1 MNRAKPGIIAGIVG
15 FSLRFPGVII
25 ALACLL
31 VGYGIYSLLRAKY
44 DIFPDFVP
52 PQVVIQTE
60 APGLAPEQ
68 VELLVTQPIENAITG
83 VTAIE
88 SLRSG
93 SVQGLS
99 IITITFKPRSDIF
112 RNRQVVGENL
122 SAMASQ
128 LPQGVTPPVM
138 SPITTSASLV
148 LSVGLTSDKVS
159 LMTLRT
165 IADWTV
171 KPRLLAVPGVAKI
184 AVWGSEVRQVQ
195 IQVRSDQLI
204 KHGLGIEDILSAA
217 RRVTGVRGAGFIEN
231 KNQRLILQT
240 EGQFVTPD
248 QIAKTAVLRQK
259 GAGVTLGDVARVV
272 DAPASPFGS
281 ATIMGKPG
289 VLLDISA
296 QYGTNTL
303 EVTDGIKNAL
313 HELQP
318 GLTAQGIELHPE
330 VFRASKFI
338 LTAIHNIRWSLT
350 IGGIMV
356 VLVLFLFLFNVRTAA
371 ISLTAIPIS
380 LLATVV
386 ILQRMGF
393 SLNIMTL
400 GGLAIA
406 VGQVVDDAVVDV
418 ENILR
423 RLRENRFME
432 NPRPV
437 FQVVLDASV
446 EVRHPVVYA
455 TFAVAL
461 LFVPVLTMSG
471 VAGRLFSPLG
481 IAFIIATLIS
491 LLIALTL
498 TSALCLVLLGH
509 HVPEKEP
516 PLVRWLKKKYVRL
529 LYRVEKHLRRV
540 LAGVAA
546 LLVVGLVLLPFLG
559 SEFLPEQK
567 EEHFIVG
574 MTTVSG
580 TSLQE
585 TQRLGQRVSAELL
598 KLPYIHS
605 VGQRIG
611 RAEKS
616 DDVFGPHRSEFEV
629 VLKHFRLMPA
639 SASSEIRDVL
649 TRFPGA
655 EFSVKTFLEDRIE
668 ETLAGYTSPIVVNIF
683 GSDLDRLDKKAQ
695 EVAGVL
701 RSIRGAT
708 EVMIQSPPGTPQ
720 VMVRL
725 QKENLDLWGIG
736 TTDALDAMSTAFQ
749 GSNVGQI
756 YEGNRMFDVAVVLD
770 PRERRTVSD
779 IGAMPLRNSSGTY
792 VLLRQLAEIYETSG
806 RYIVLH
812 EGARRVQA
820 ITCNVKGRSVGSFVK
835 EAEKQI
841 RSKIS
846 FPAETY
852 VQFGGT
858 AEAQA
863 RSRWDLLVY
872 SLFAGVGLVLLLSI
886 VMKNSRNLIL
896 VLLNLPFALV
906 GGILAATITSATLSI
921 GSLVGFVTIFG
932 ITLRN
937 SMLMLSHYEHLIA
950 EEGAT
955 WGLETAIRG
964 ASERLAPILMT
975 ALVTALGML
984 PLAVASKASGHEI
997 EGPMAII
1004 ILGGLVTSTLL
1015 NLIVMPTLALRY
1027 SKFERKG
1034 EAP

>member
-1 MNRAKPGIIAGIVG
+1 MNRTKSGIIAAIVR
-15 FSLRFPGVII
+15 FSLRFPGIII

-31 VGYGIYSLLRAKY
+31 VAYGIYTLLRAKY
-44 DIFPDFVP
+44 DIFPEFVP

-60 APGLAPEQ
+60 APGLASEQ
-68 VELLVTQPIENAITG
+68 VEVLVTQPIENAING

-99 IITITFKPRSDIF
+99 IITITFKPGSDIF
-112 RNRQVVGENL
+112 QNRQVVGENL
-122 SAMASQ
+122 AAMSSQ
-128 LPQGVTPPVM
+128 LPQGVTAPVM
-138 SPITTSASLV
+138 SPITTSASLI
-148 LSVGLTSDKVS
+148 LSVGLTSEKVS

-171 KPRLLAVPGVAKI
+171 KPRLLAVPGVAKV

-195 IQVRSDQLI
+195 VQVQSDLVI
-204 KHGLGIEDILSAA
+204 KHGLGMEDILSAT
-217 RRVTGVRGAGFIEN
+217 RRATGVRGAGFIEN
-231 KNQRLILQT
+231 KNQRLTLQT
-240 EGQFVTPD
+240 EGQSVTAD
-248 QIAKTAVLRQK
+248 QIAKTVVLRQK
-259 GAGVTLGDVARVV
+259 GADVTLGDVARVI
-272 DAPASPFGS
+272 DAPAPPFGS

-303 EVTDGIKNAL
+303 EVTDGIKKAL
-313 HELQP
+313 RELHP
-318 GLTAQGIELHPE
+318 GLTSQGLELHPE
-330 VFRASKFI
+330 VFRASRFI

-356 VLVLFLFLFNVRTAA
+356 VLVLFSFLFNARTAA

-380 LLATVV
+380 LLSTVV
-386 ILQRMGF
+386 ILQRLGF

-406 VGQVVDDAVVDV
+406 TGQVVDDAVIDV

-423 RLRENRFME
+423 RLRENRLQGT
-432 NPRPV
+432 PRSV
-437 FQVVLDASV
+437 FQVVLDASI

-461 LFVPVLTMSG
+461 VFVPVLSMSG
-471 VAGRLFSPLG
+471 VAGRLFAPLG
-481 IAFIIATLIS
+481 IAFIVATLVS

-516 PLVRWLKKKYVRL
+516 PLVRWLKKRYGRL
-529 LYRVEKHLRRV
+529 LHRVEKNPRPALG
-540 LAGVAA
+540 GVA
-546 LLVVGLVLLPFLG
+546 LLLIAGLAALPFLG

-567 EEHFIVG
+567 EKHFIVS

-605 VGQRIG
+605 IGQRIG

-629 VLKHFRLMPA
+629 VLKPFHKMPA
-639 SASSEIRDVL
+639 SASSDVRSVL
-649 TRFPGA
+649 KRFPGA

-668 ETLAGYTSPIVVNIF
+668 ETLAGYTSPVVVNIF
-683 GSDLDRLDKKAQ
+683 GSDLDILDQAAQ
-695 EVAGVL
+695 EVARVL
-701 RSIRGAT
+701 RRVPRAA

-720 VMVRL
+720 IRVRL
-725 QKENLDLWGIG
+725 QKENLALWGIG
-736 TTDALDAMSTAFQ
+736 STDALDAISTAFQ
-749 GSNVGQI
+749 GTRAGQI
-756 YEGNRMFDVAVVLD
+756 YEGNRVFDVSVVLD
-770 PRERRTVSD
+770 PKERRTVSD
-779 IGAMPLRNSSGTY
+779 VGAMPLRNSRGTY
-792 VLLRQLAEIYETSG
+792 VLLRQLAEIHEASG

-812 EGARRVQA
+812 EGARRVQTV
-820 ITCNVKGRSVGSFVK
+820 TCNVEGRSVTSFVN
-835 EAEKQI
+835 EAQKQI
-841 RSKIS
+841 LAKVSL
-846 FPAETY
+846 PAGTY

-863 RSRWDLLVY
+863 KSRWDLLVY
-872 SLFAGVGLVLLLSI
+872 SLFAGVGLVLLLSV
-886 VMKNSRNLIL
+886 VMNNSRNLFL

-906 GGILAATITSATLSI
+906 GGVLAVSITGATLSI

-937 SMLMLSHYEHLIA
+937 SMLMLSHYEHLIS
-950 EEGAT
+950 EEGSD

-984 PLAVASKASGHEI
+984 PLAVASKTSGHEI

-1015 NLIVMPTLALRY
+1015 NLIVLPTLALRY
-1027 SKFERKG
+1027 GRFQSRG
-1034 EAP
+1034 